1 MRRKI
6 ICLFLLCLFCI
17 PGVAWAQETSDEI
30 TNQNLQGQ
38 IEASGAQ
45 ELSEQAPDE
54 AKEILSQLELQQ
66 LDYRKLLS
74 LSPTQLWQVCK
85 SAFSQTVRAPLLL
98 LGTLTAV
105 ILLCATMDALKVGF
119 NAHGLDKVFS
129 GVAVLCLIAA
139 VLEPITHCIQ
149 KLLKLFYKDHSL

>member
-54 AKEILSQLELQQ
+54 TKEILS
-66 LDYRKLLS
+66 
-74 LSPTQLWQVCK
+74 
-85 SAFSQTVRAPLLL
+85 
-98 LGTLTAV
+98 
-105 ILLCATMDALKVGF
+105 
-119 NAHGLDKVFS
+119 
-129 GVAVLCLIAA
+129 
-139 VLEPITHCIQ
+139 
-149 KLLKLFYKDHSL
+149 

>member
-54 AKEILSQLELQQ
+54 AKEILSQLCHCHRPNYGRYANRRFLK
-66 LDYRKLLS
+66 RS
-74 LSPTQLWQVCK
+74 
-85 SAFSQTVRAPLLL
+85 APLF
-98 LGTLTAV
+98 
-105 ILLCATMDALKVGF
+105 CCWE
-119 NAHGLDKVFS
+119 H
-129 GVAVLCLIAA
+129 
-139 VLEPITHCIQ
+139 
-149 KLLKLFYKDHSL
+149 

>member
-105 ILLCATMDALKVGF
+105 IF
-119 NAHGLDKVFS
+119 
-129 GVAVLCLIAA
+129 VLCYNGCVESRIQCARA
-139 VLEPITHCIQ
+139 GQGVQRRSSASVLLRQCWNR
-149 KLLKLFYKDHSL
+149 

>member
-54 AKEILSQLELQQ
+54 AKEMCIR
-66 LDYRKLLS
+66 DRD
-74 LSPTQLWQVCK
+74 W
-85 SAFSQTVRAPLLL
+85 AM
-98 LGTLTAV
+98 GV
-105 ILLCATMDALKVGF
+105 ISDSSTRTPA
-119 NAHGLDKVFS
+119 
-129 GVAVLCLIAA
+129 GVIHVAG
-139 VLEPITHCIQ
+139 
-149 KLLKLFYKDHSL
+149 